1 MNHHRD
7 LLNQLEKVDAVLRVA
22 IDYLLTLDVTQVILK
37 DLFSEQIDERL
48 NVFCHLCNILAC
60 SQLRKIY
67 LRECSLEELNVEFIT
82 EEDRHVIDGLF
93 HTQVPQYFISELDDH
108 LHDYII

>member
-1 MNHHRD
+1 M
-7 LLNQLEKVDAVLRVA
+7 LGVP

-37 DLFSEQIDERL
+37 YLFSEQINERL
-48 NVFCHLCNILAC
+48 NVFCHLCNILTRG
-60 SQLRKIY
+60 QLREIY
-67 LRECSLEELNVEFIT
+67 LRECGLEELNVEFIT

-108 LHDYII
+108 LDDYII